1 MSDAPDSV
9 LWLLGGLG
17 TASLAVLGIAVSRIA
32 NGQPA
37 LETREQRPETLN
49 GISSSIACAWVAMAL
64 YSAVTTSSAEVSV
77 PAVSGIISSVVF
89 NALLFGIVF
98 LPMVISDGRVLQQ
111 FGFRR
116 DCWQEQLG
124 DGVLGFLASLAP
136 VGLVFGL
143 TVPFR
148 TQENGHA
155 LLRLLESDQSF
166 QTVFWICV
174 SAAVMAP
181 LVEEL
186 IYRVVIQTWL
196 EQHLPPR
203 VALVV
208 AAAVFSAVHRF
219 PDALPLFPLA
229 IVLGY
234 LYQQRRSYLSIV
246 VVHALFNATNLAV
259 LLLSLQDAG

>member
-1 MSDAPDSV
+1 MDDVPNSV
-9 LWLLGGLG
+9 VWLLGGLG
-17 TASLAVLGIAVSRIA
+17 AASLAVLGIAARRLASGRPVVTAESR
-32 NGQPA
+32 
-37 LETREQRPETLN
+37 RPETLN
-49 GISSSIACAWVAMAL
+49 GVSASVAGAWVAMAF
-64 YSAVTTSSAEVSV
+64 YSAVTTSSSEISV
-77 PAVSGIISSVVF
+77 PTVSGIISSVVI
-89 NALLFGIVF
+89 NVLLFGIVF
-98 LPMVISDGRVLQQ
+98 LPLVIIDGSQLRE

-116 DCWQEQLG
+116 DRWKRQLT
-124 DGVLGFLASLAP
+124 DGVFGFFASLFP

-148 TQENGHA
+148 TQDNGHA

-166 QTVFWICV
+166 ETVFWICV
-174 SAAVMAP
+174 SAAVAAP

-186 IYRVVIQTWL
+186 IYRVVLQNWL
-196 EQHLPPR
+196 EQQLPPR

-208 AAAVFSAVHRF
+208 TAVIFSAVHRF

-246 VVHALFNATNLAV
+246 IVHSLFNATNLAV
-259 LLLSLQDAG
+259 LLLSLRGVG

>member
-1 MSDAPDSV
+1 MSDVPVSV

-17 TASLAVLGIAVSRIA
+17 TASLAVLGVAASRIA
-32 NGQPA
+32 SGQPVLA
-37 LETREQRPETLN
+37 TRGQRPETLN
-49 GISSSIACAWVAMAL
+49 GISSSIACAWVAMAV

-77 PAVSGIISSVVF
+77 PSVSGIISSVVL
-89 NALLFGIVF
+89 NALLFGILF
-98 LPMVISDGRVLQQ
+98 LPLVISDGRVLRD
-111 FGFRR
+111 FGFSR
-116 DCWQEQLG
+116 DNWQGQLG

-136 VGLVFGL
+136 VGLIFGL

-155 LLRLLESDQSF
+155 LLRLMESDQSIE
-166 QTVFWICV
+166 TVFWICV
-174 SAAVMAP
+174 SAAVVAP
-181 LVEEL
+181 IVEEL

-259 LLLSLQDAG
+259 LLLSLADHS

>member
-1 MSDAPDSV
+1 MSDVPDSV

-17 TASLAVLGIAVSRIA
+17 TASLAVLGFAASRIA
-32 NGQPA
+32 SGKPA
-37 LETREQRPETLN
+37 LATRGQRAETLN
-49 GISSSIACAWVAMAL
+49 GFSSSIACAWVAMAL
-64 YSAVTTSSAEVSV
+64 YSAATTSSAEVSV
-77 PAVSGIISSVVF
+77 PTVSGIISSVVF

-98 LPMVISDGRVLQQ
+98 LPLVISGGRVLQQ

-116 DCWQEQLG
+116 NCWQGQLG

-155 LLRLLESDQSF
+155 LLRLLENDQSVE
-166 QTVFWICV
+166 TVFWICV
-174 SAAVMAP
+174 SAAIVAP
-181 LVEEL
+181 VVEEL

-196 EQHLPPR
+196 EQHLQPR

-208 AAAVFSAVHRF
+208 AAVVFSAVHRF

-246 VVHALFNATNLAV
+246 VVHSLFNATNLAV
-259 LLLSLQDAG
+259 LLLSLERQS

>member
-17 TASLAVLGIAVSRIA
+17 TASLAVLGVAASRIA
-32 NGQPA
+32 SGQPA
-37 LETREQRPETLN
+37 LATQDQRPETLN
-49 GISSSIACAWVAMAL
+49 AISASVAGAWVTMAL
-64 YSAVTTSSAEVSV
+64 YSAVTMSSSDVRV
-77 PAVSGIISSVVF
+77 PTVSGIISSVVF
-89 NALLFGIVF
+89 NVLLFGIVM
-98 LPMVISDGRVLQQ
+98 LPLVVSDGRVLQQ
-111 FGFRR
+111 FGFRAER
-116 DCWQEQLG
+116 WRQQLA
-124 DGVLGFLASLAP
+124 DGLLGFLASVVP

-143 TVPFR
+143 TLPFR

-166 QTVFWICV
+166 ATVFWICV

-186 IYRVVIQTWL
+186 IYRVVVQTWL
-196 EQHLPPR
+196 EQRLPPR
-203 VALVV
+203 AALVI
-208 AAAVFSAVHRF
+208 AAVIFSAVHRM

-229 IVLGY
+229 LVLGY

-246 VVHALFNATNLAV
+246 VVHSLFNATNLAV
-259 LLLSLQDAG
+259 LLLSLNGQS